1 MLRSWCVELFQRR
14 LRWKFIRRLAGRRSP
29 VADRRSPVAGTPLR
43 RCTKLLCW
51 TLEFWYG
58 DSPVAGTPLRR
69 CTNLLCWTLE
79 SDTATRRSP
88 VHRFA
93 GVLNC
98 CVGRWNLIR
107 RMMVI
112 DSPVYANSPVY
123 QFVVLNGTGTQ
134 QQWRL
139 FLFVIFSFSIVF
151 VYFNWLSIE
160 TSNQISFNSS
170 KLSQIQYSNWFSL
183 RDSNNSIN
191 FSANSSAS
199 NVFFGFGGVN
209 PPLSPGHVLL
219 KTHHFAFNF
228 QCNPIFHSFTT
239 SFTAI
244 EPFSQHFRISPGI
257 ISIKTW
263 PPMLLTGPPF
273 HYRRRTRSNL
283 ATLLLLVIGGV
294 EMNPGPSSASLAFG
308 VLNTRSVV
316 NKASLLHS
324 LISDN
329 DLDILALTETWVGAD
344 DPPVIKSDPA
354 PSGYRITHVH
364 RDNPEQTMG
373 GGLAVIHRDTITVQ
387 PRKHKLTHS
396 SFELQIVNIGLKSR
410 DIVLANIYR
419 PPSSSKPLFF
429 EEFGLLLTNL
439 GTDAVDRLLICGDF
453 NLPGTSP
460 DKIDSGLAELL
471 ESTSFTQFVNS
482 PTRHDSH
489 HLTSSL
495 LDLIITPSPSNLVS
509 ATSVVSS
516 HEISDHDL
524 TLANLNTKRLKS
536 PQRTYQYRNIK
547 DIDLQSFQHNILS
560 SSLVSDPDP
569 TVDGYADQ
577 MESVITSAL
586 DRAAPLKT
594 GRRSGP
600 RKAKNWLSPDAIE
613 AKKRRRR
620 LEWRWKASNA
630 EPDRLAYRAACS
642 TTNKLITHSRAA
654 SNLKCINE
662 ASSHPKRLWGT
673 IKSPLHSSQGVWY
686 GPPFITLWETCHAE
700 DTDPGIQ
707 LDRGLLLSQIT
718 LYITRR
724 HCVGVGWNLR
734 QRHPGFWHRTS
745 CIYCQRSWPANHQS
759 REFAI

>member
-1 MLRSWCVELFQRR
+1 MPPLCPSSIRHCHALSFYKFPQVSICSHARSAH
-14 LRWKFIRRLAGRRSP
+14 KFS
-29 VADRRSPVAGTPLR
+29 
-43 RCTKLLCW
+43 
-51 TLEFWYG
+51 
-58 DSPVAGTPLRR
+58 
-69 CTNLLCWTLE
+69 NLLPKFQSGYRSHHSTETLLVRLL
-79 SDTATRRSP
+79 SDI
-88 VHRFA
+88 H
-93 GVLNC
+93 
-98 CVGRWNLIR
+98 
-107 RMMVI
+107 
-112 DSPVYANSPVY
+112 
-123 QFVVLNGTGTQ
+123 
-134 QQWRL
+134 
-139 FLFVIFSFSIVF
+139 
-151 VYFNWLSIE
+151 
-160 TSNQISFNSS
+160 
-170 KLSQIQYSNWFSL
+170 
-183 RDSNNSIN
+183 
-191 FSANSSAS
+191 
-199 NVFFGFGGVN
+199 
-209 PPLSPGHVLL
+209 
-219 KTHHFAFNF
+219 
-228 QCNPIFHSFTT
+228 
-239 SFTAI
+239 TAI
-244 EPFSQHFRISPGI
+244 ENGELRSLHYWTCRPLSILSTTISSSKDSEPPSVSGVECWNGWSRSFVVDLNPSILATSNPSGVSSAPEYRRDQSSDHCYIYFSHRMFFKSLVELVQESNNTPTIRRHVYIHCKANEATEAVRRLQSTLSEIRDWMSSNRLKLNPSKTQWIWIGTRMQLAKIDMRELLERFPGI
-257 ISIKTW
+257 VFESSVVDLGVVIDRELKMDAHLGI
-263 PPMLLTGPPF
+263 M
-273 HYRRRTRSNL
+273 TRSCFYQL
-283 ATLLLLVIGGV
+283 RQLRTI
-294 EMNPGPSSASLAFG
+294 
-308 VLNTRSVV
+308 RQ
-316 NKASLLHS
+316 S

-364 RDNPEQTMG
+364 RDNPEQTRG

-577 MESVITSAL
+577 MESVITSA
-586 DRAAPLKT
+586 P
-594 GRRSGP
+594 
-600 RKAKNWLSPDAIE
+600 
-613 AKKRRRR
+613 
-620 LEWRWKASNA
+620 
-630 EPDRLAYRAACS
+630 
-642 TTNKLITHSRAA
+642 
-654 SNLKCINE
+654 
-662 ASSHPKRLWGT
+662 
-673 IKSPLHSSQGVWY
+673 
-686 GPPFITLWETCHAE
+686 
-700 DTDPGIQ
+700 
-707 LDRGLLLSQIT
+707 
-718 LYITRR
+718 
-724 HCVGVGWNLR
+724 
-734 QRHPGFWHRTS
+734 
-745 CIYCQRSWPANHQS
+745 
-759 REFAI
+759 